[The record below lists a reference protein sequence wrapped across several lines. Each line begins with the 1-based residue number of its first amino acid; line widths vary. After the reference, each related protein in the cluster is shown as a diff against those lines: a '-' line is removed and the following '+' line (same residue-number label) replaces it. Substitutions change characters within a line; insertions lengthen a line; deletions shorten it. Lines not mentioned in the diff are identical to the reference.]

1 MTCYTK
7 AELENMLEDV
17 VNELDLSDEVAFDH
31 GEWGTPP
38 AALVRDVLAVKDRQM
53 AMLKAGLVDV
63 LDHATKKQGHEN
75 GAERLCRILYG
86 RSAEIGDTIGGLDA
100 QMLHDAAAELERA
113 GWRDIATAPRDG
125 SAFQAWLTGAGS
137 TGWWE
142 PICNFGPSGRLGVW
156 RRIDGR
162 YDFDYSLTHI
172 TATHWMPRP
181 SCPTPGG
188 AF

>member
-1 MTCYTK
+1 MDAKTK
-7 AELENMLEDV
+7 GLPDRLREHADEHQAESDAEGDDWTLYGMREGRMAQDLREAAERLERI
-17 VNELDLSDEVAFDH
+17 DERA
-31 GEWGTPP
+31 
-38 AALVRDVLAVKDRQM
+38 
-53 AMLKAGLVDV
+53 
-63 LDHATKKQGHEN
+63 ATKSCHGN

-86 RSAEIGDTIGGLDA
+86 RGAEIGDTIGGLDA
-100 QMLHDAAAELERA
+100 QMLHDAAAEIERT